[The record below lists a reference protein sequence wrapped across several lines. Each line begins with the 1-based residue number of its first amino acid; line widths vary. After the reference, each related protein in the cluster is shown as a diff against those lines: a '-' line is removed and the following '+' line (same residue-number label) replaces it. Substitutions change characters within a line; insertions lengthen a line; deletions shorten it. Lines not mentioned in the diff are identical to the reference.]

1 MDKVSVI
8 VPVYNVEPYLSRCI
22 RSLTG
27 QTYEHI
33 EILLIDDAS
42 SDESRMI
49 IERERGG
56 DERIRAFFMD
66 ENRGVSAARN
76 LGLREASG
84 EWVCF
89 CDGDD
94 WYEPYYVE
102 KMLDAAKRDG
112 ADYVICGHKITSE
125 HRPPIIASHI
135 DGFESGCDPRQIIA
149 LGPISSWTRMIRR
162 ELFLKNDISYPV
174 ECSQYEELPVT
185 PVLAKYASRIAV
197 VHEPLYN
204 YFQRGDGTSASN
216 TREGSREN
224 FLIAWGKMAK
234 ALGEGYDAEL
244 EYRAIYALLYGEV
257 MSLCKKGAPRKRI
270 KAEIAGF
277 EAQFPNYTK
286 NPYLAL
292 MGRAKR
298 MFIRFCRY
306 RFILGLR
313 LLSRIHQK
321 IVG

>member
-1 MDKVSVI
+1 MDKISVI

-27 QTYEHI
+27 QTYGLI
-33 EILLIDDAS
+33 EILLVDDAS
-42 SDESRMI
+42 SDGSRAV
-49 IERERGG
+49 IERERDR
-56 DERIRAFFMD
+56 DERIRPFFLD
-66 ENRGVSAARN
+66 ENCGVSAARN

-84 EWVCF
+84 DWICF

-94 WYEPYYVE
+94 WYEPDYVE
-102 KMLDAAKRDG
+102 KMLDAANRHD
-112 ADYVICGHKITSE
+112 ADYVICGHKIVSE
-125 HRPPIIASHI
+125 HRPPIIASHT
-135 DGFESGCDPRQIIA
+135 DGFDSGCDPRSVIA

-162 ELFLKNDISYPV
+162 ELFEKNGISYPV
-174 ECSQYEELPVT
+174 ECTQYEELPVT
-185 PVLAKYASRIAV
+185 PVLAKYANRIAV
-197 VHEPLYN
+197 VHDPLYN

-224 FLIAWGKMAK
+224 FLLAWSKMSD

-257 MSLCKKGAPRKRI
+257 MALCKKGAARRRI
-270 KAEIAGF
+270 LAEIAEF
-277 EAQFPNYTK
+277 EERFPDYQK
-286 NPYLAL
+286 NPYIGGL
-292 MGRAKR
+292 GRAKR

-306 RFILGLR
+306 RLVSGLR
-313 LLSRIHQK
+313 LFSRIHQK